1 MIKPQ
6 YVVSQQSKARLIDS
20 NVKIEALQKEV
31 ERKEIERKTMEA
43 QNSEAD
49 FIDGI
54 EMQHVVYA
62 DPQITIETAQVKSNQ
77 ILEDA
82 QRQANTMI
90 DEARHEKEQ
99 IYDQAFQEA
108 KKDGYRDGYRDGTL
122 SAQLE
127 YDEKVVEWEQKIKQI
142 QDEYEEKQN
151 QMEPLIVDTFL
162 DVFEKVFKIQ
172 ITDKREIILSLIK
185 KSILHIDNT
194 KDFRIFLNR
203 TQLDYLNEN
212 FQRFQQEL
220 GQGKTVDCFSDD
232 SLLDEQCRI
241 ETDFG
246 TYHCG
251 FDTYFKNLVKEIK
264 TLSI

>member
-1 MIKPQ
+1 
-6 YVVSQQSKARLIDS
+6 VNQQLKTRLIDS
-20 NVKIEALQKEV
+20 NQKIEALQKEV
-31 ERKEIERKTMEA
+31 EQREIERKTLATEA
-43 QNSEAD
+43 TEVE

-54 EMQHVVYA
+54 EVQKVAYVE
-62 DPQITIETAQVKSNQ
+62 PKITAEAALISSNQ

-82 QRQANTMI
+82 KIQANKII
-90 DEARHEKEQ
+90 DDARLEKEK
-99 IYDQAFQEA
+99 IYDQVFQEA

-122 SAQLE
+122 STQLE
-127 YDEKVVEWEQKIKQI
+127 YDEKVVEWEKKIKQI
-142 QDEYEEKQN
+142 QEEYEEKQK
-151 QMEPLIVDTFL
+151 QMEPLIVDTL
-162 DVFEKVFKIQ
+162 LEVIEKVIEIQ
-172 ITDKREIILSLIK
+172 ITDKREIVLSLIR

-212 FQRFQQEL
+212 FQQFQKEL
-220 GQGKTVDCFSDD
+220 GQGKTVNCFSDD
-232 SLLDEQCRI
+232 SLMDEQCRI

-251 FDTYFKNLVKEIK
+251 FDTYFKNLIKEIK

>member
-31 ERKEIERKTMEA
+31 ERKAKVIQNAGTDFIGGIEA
-43 QNSEAD
+43 Q
-49 FIDGI
+49 
-54 EMQHVVYA
+54 QVTYL
-62 DPQITIETAQVKSNQ
+62 DPQMTIEAATMKSNQ

-82 QRQANTMI
+82 QKQANTLI

-99 IYDQAFQEA
+99 LYDQVFQEA

-127 YDEKVVEWEQKIKQI
+127 YEEKVMEWEQKIKQI

-162 DVFEKVFKIQ
+162 EVFEKVFEIQ
-172 ITDKREIILSLIK
+172 ITDKRDIILSLIK

-212 FQRFQQEL
+212 FQQFQQEL
-220 GQGKTVDCFSDD
+220 GQGKTINCFSDD

-251 FDTYFKNLVKEIK
+251 FDSYFKNLVKEIK